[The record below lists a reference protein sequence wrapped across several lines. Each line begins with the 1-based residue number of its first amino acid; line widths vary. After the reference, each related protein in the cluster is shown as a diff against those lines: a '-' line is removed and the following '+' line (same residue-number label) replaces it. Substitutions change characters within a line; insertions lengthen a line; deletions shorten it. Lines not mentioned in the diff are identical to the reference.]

1 MGEVPAQDEYDVT
14 SLGTVRAAQQMLV
27 GDGMIRTEQSRGA
40 FVTSV
45 ESARTID
52 TDDALHDAI
61 TQIRRAQ
68 AALARQQVRHVTFD
82 LDTDDD
88 TYFVLTSALTDW
100 AESEEHA
107 AEDNQPLDAADR
119 RRWADHARRLVTMTE
134 EALDRTID
142 PKRDA

>member
-100 AESEEHA
+100 AES
-107 AEDNQPLDAADR
+107 R
-119 RRWADHARRLVTMTE
+119 
-134 EALDRTID
+134 LDRLGGIRGT
-142 PKRDA
+142 RCRG